1 MERRENHHVPRG
13 NFFGSTPAFPRVS
26 FASEGSTASFLPV
39 ASGITDPGAVTPWI
53 RCHPLRGG
61 QPFLLGMAGRAS
73 ERSRFRLGFVS
84 TLPRVATRHP
94 LISGRRI
101 PTCLLAG
108 EGIVQGSRT
117 ELHAC
122 TPPFLA
128 ATSCPGNAGRNGASG
143 SAGFGMALDS
153 APASHAR
160 LPSGSARAHPTFP
173 APVVQRLTGSAPVP
187 PLQVATPSPG
197 GWRDGMPNI
206 TVLSAIVSIPA
217 AWLSIPRS
225 RHDIGRRGRRATMLV
240 GMVPIPHLF
249 GAVFLPASGKCDQ

>member
-73 ERSRFRLGFVS
+73 ERSRFRFGFVS
-84 TLPRVATRHP
+84 TLPRVATWQP

-122 TPPFLA
+122 TLPFLA

-160 LPSGSARAHPTFP
+160 LPSGSSKGTSH
-173 APVVQRLTGSAPVP
+173 
-187 PLQVATPSPG
+187 
-197 GWRDGMPNI
+197 
-206 TVLSAIVSIPA
+206 VSRP
-217 AWLSIPRS
+217 
-225 RHDIGRRGRRATMLV
+225 RRATT
-240 GMVPIPHLF
+240 HRF
-249 GAVFLPASGKCDQ
+249 